1 MLALLVTLATLAC
14 ALAAYRLGRTRFWLA
29 GYLGPLAL
37 ILTIGW
43 VRQTNSDFEPPWT
56 ILMAGRR
63 EFVLLALSIAVLLIA
78 PLTRVPSAR
87 NRRAVVILT
96 VILAGYA
103 GVYPFL
109 SPALSRSQIEALQ
122 TSFDRD
128 EVCRQSTSYT
138 CGPAAAVTALKG
150 LGVKADERALA
161 LECGTCPATGTPCDE
176 LAEGLTRL
184 HPEVRCEF
192 RRFTRASELP
202 VHSLAV
208 VRLGPFVDHYVAVL
222 EVSPERLVVGDP
234 LDGKRSL
241 SHREME
247 ACWRGLGLVLS
258 RPASGGPYPPTGEPE

>member
-1 MLALLVTLATLAC
+1 MLALVVALTTVLG
-14 ALAAYRLGRTRFWLA
+14 ALAAYRLGQTRFWLA
-29 GYLGPLAL
+29 GYLLPLGL

-56 ILMAGRR
+56 LLMAGRR
-63 EFVLLALSIAVLLIA
+63 EFVLLALSIAVLLIT

-96 VILAGYA
+96 VLLAGYA
-103 GVYPFL
+103 GIYPFV
-109 SPALSRSQIEALQ
+109 SPALSRSEIEAMQ
-122 TSFDRD
+122 TRFDRD
-128 EVCRQSTSYT
+128 GVCRQNTPYT

-150 LGVKADERALA
+150 LGVEADERALS
-161 LECGTCPATGTPCDE
+161 LECGTCPATGTPCDQ
-176 LAEGLTRL
+176 LAEGLGRL

-192 RRFTRASELP
+192 RRFTRAADLP

-222 EVSPERLVVGDP
+222 EVSPDRVVVGDP

-241 SHREME
+241 SHPEME
-247 ACWRGLGLVLS
+247 ACWRGVGLVLS
-258 RPASGGPYPPTGEPE
+258 RP